1 MVKQHMKIT
10 KTPDQAPNALIE
22 AFIIILTVLFVIG
35 VFYLV
40 NQAYWRYF
48 SMRMSQHNYLH
59 SKGPN
64 HHGKRLLRGCT
75 RNGKCPNGNFC
86 YNCEG
91 PGATCCCYDFQC
103 QESKEKARAQSDPD
117 SPYIDKHGNVIDDNN
132 NGHHHHGHQHNG
144 HNGGHQHIG
153 HQHDNQNGSG
163 NDGNT
168 TQELQ
173 LLQNRIDE
181 INKTINKENQ
191 KINERNQKYAHQ

>member
-1 MVKQHMKIT
+1 MTKQIKVSSGSN
-10 KTPDQAPNALIE
+10 QAPNALIE

-48 SMRMSQHNYLH
+48 SMRMSQHDYLH
-59 SKGPN
+59 SKGPK

-75 RNGKCPNGNFC
+75 KNGECPNGNFC

-91 PGATCCCYDFQC
+91 PNATCCCYDFQC

-117 SPYIDKHGNVIDDNN
+117 SPYIDGHGNIINDNN
-132 NGHHHHGHQHNG
+132 NEQKEKGHHDKGKHRHNDHQHY
-144 HNGGHQHIG
+144 Q
-153 HQHDNQNGSG
+153 QNA
-163 NDGNT
+163 DGNT

-173 LLQNRIDE
+173 LLQQRIDE

-191 KINERNQKYAHQ
+191 KINQRNQEYAHQ

>member
-1 MVKQHMKIT
+1 MAKPIKNSPVI
-10 KTPDQAPNALIE
+10 KTGQTPNALIE

-59 SKGPN
+59 SKGPK
-64 HHGKRLLRGCT
+64 HHGKQLLRGCT
-75 RNGKCPNGNFC
+75 KNGECPNGNFC

-91 PGATCCCYDFQC
+91 PNATCCCYDFQC

-132 NGHHHHGHQHNG
+132 YEKHKNGHHNNGDGNNDQQHQ
-144 HNGGHQHIG
+144 
-153 HQHDNQNGSG
+153 QNT
-163 NDGNT
+163 DGNT

-173 LLQNRIDE
+173 LLQQRIDE

-191 KINERNQKYAHQ
+191 KINQRNQEYAHQ